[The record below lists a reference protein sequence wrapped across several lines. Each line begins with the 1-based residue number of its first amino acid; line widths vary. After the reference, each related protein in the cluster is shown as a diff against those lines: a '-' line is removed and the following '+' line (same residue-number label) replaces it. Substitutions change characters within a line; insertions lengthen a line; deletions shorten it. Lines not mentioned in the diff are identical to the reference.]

1 MIIRASFALCT
12 ALALAACA
20 TTSTPSSRQ
29 LPVLLPSEGQAEALE
44 QLQDGAE
51 SPVFA
56 GTVATADFRATAA
69 GEEILA
75 AGGTATDAAIAIM
88 LALTVVEPQSSGI
101 GGGGFLVRGTPDGQV
116 IAYDGREK
124 APSAAMPDWFLD
136 ESGAPLPKK
145 EATIS
150 GLSVGVPGNVA
161 LAKLAHDRHGKL
173 DWATLVAPAIRLAR
187 DGFVVNPRLVT
198 VLEGRLDRAG
208 YDPKAGATFYEA
220 DGTPRAAGT
229 TIRQP
234 ELAATLEKLAAEG
247 PGAFYSGDFAAG
259 LAAHIAADTP
269 RSAGMT
275 AADISAYKPAV
286 RSAVCGSYRGY
297 RICGMGPPSSGGIA
311 VLQMLKQLER
321 FDIAAMGPR
330 SLTAW
335 HLFLESQRLAYT
347 DRELYTGDADFVDVP
362 VEGLIDEAYLSG
374 RSVMLD
380 AGRRSEGFVP
390 GTPPR
395 APQARAMGEHYPE
408 SGTTHFVTIGA
419 DGTMV
424 SYTSTIEGAFGSGLM
439 YGGFYLNNEL
449 TDFSFLPERGGVPV
463 ANRVQGNKRPRS
475 SMSPTVVYDPEGRPF
490 MAVGAAGGPTIPI
503 QTARAIMGV
512 IDFGLTLEEALAQ
525 PMIMGF
531 GERVIV
537 EEASWLEAA
546 IPQLNAMG
554 HTDIVTSD
562 FLYRTNGA
570 LRTRNGWNAAYDP
583 RLDSVLRLS
592 GAE

>member
-1 MIIRASFALCT
+1 MNARILLAALSPI
-12 ALALAACA
+12 ALAACA
-20 TTSTPSSRQ
+20 TTYDSTAPAPQ
-29 LPVLLPSEGQAEALE
+29 TLPQPLPPQPQAATVP
-44 QLQDGAE
+44 DIAKG
-51 SPVFA
+51 V
-56 GTVATADFRATAA
+56 VATADFRATAA

-101 GGGGFLVRGTPDGQV
+101 GGGGFFVRGAPDGEV
-116 IAYDGREK
+116 ITYDGREK
-124 APSAAMPDWFLD
+124 APSAATPDWFLD
-136 ESGAPLPKK
+136 SEGNPLPGK

-161 LAKLAHDRHGKL
+161 LARLAHERHGKL
-173 DWATLVAPAIRLAR
+173 PWATLVEPAIRLAR

-208 YDPKAGATFYEA
+208 YDPKARETFFNS
-220 DGTPRAAGT
+220 DGTPKAVGT

-234 ELAATLEKLAAEG
+234 ELAATLTRLAAEG
-247 PGAFYSGDFAAG
+247 PGSFYSGDFAAG
-259 LAAHIAADTP
+259 LAAHVAADTP
-269 RSAGMT
+269 RPAGMT
-275 AADISAYKPAV
+275 ATDVETYEPAV
-286 RSAVCGSYRGY
+286 RGAVCGKYRGY

-311 VLQMLKQLER
+311 VLQMLGQLER
-321 FDIAAMGPR
+321 FDLASMGPR
-330 SLTAW
+330 SVEAW

-362 VEGLIDEAYLSG
+362 VKGLIDPAYLAG
-374 RSVMLD
+374 RSLLLD
-380 AGRRSEGFVP
+380 PAKRSDDFAP
-390 GTPPR
+390 GTPPG
-395 APQARAMGEHYPE
+395 APQARAIGGHYPE
-408 SGTTHFVTIGA
+408 SGTTHFVAIGP

-449 TDFSFLPERGGVPV
+449 TDFSFRPEQDGVPV
-463 ANRVQGNKRPRS
+463 ANRVEGGKRPRS
-475 SMSPTVVYDPEGRPF
+475 SMSPTVVYDPEGKPF
-490 MAVGAAGGPTIPI
+490 LAVGAAGGPTIPI
-503 QTARAIMGV
+503 QTARAIVGV
-512 IDFGLTLEEALAQ
+512 IDFGLPLREALAQ

-531 GERVIV
+531 GSRVIV
-537 EEASWLEAA
+537 EENSWLQAA
-546 IPQLNAMG
+546 IPQLKALG

-570 LRTRNGWNAAYDP
+570 LRTDGGWTAVYDP

>member
-1 MIIRASFALCT
+1 MNTRVPLIALV
-12 ALALAACA
+12 APLALAACA
-20 TTSTPSSRQ
+20 TASPPAEQPR
-29 LPVLLPSEGQAEALE
+29 PELLPSQPQAEDPS
-44 QLQDGAE
+44 QG
-51 SPVFA
+51 FA
-56 GTVATADFRATAA
+56 GAVATADFRATAA

-116 IAYDGREK
+116 TTYDGREK
-124 APSAAMPDWFLD
+124 APSAATPDWFLD
-136 ESGAPLPKK
+136 AEGEPLPRK

-161 LAKLAHDRHGKL
+161 LAKLAHEKHGKL
-173 DWATLVAPAIRLAR
+173 DWATLAAPAIRLAR

-208 YDPKAGATFYEA
+208 YDPKARATFFNA
-220 DGTPRAAGT
+220 NGTPKAVGT

-247 PGAFYSGDFAAG
+247 PDAFYRGDFAAG
-259 LAAHIAADTP
+259 LAAHVAADTP
-269 RSAGMT
+269 RPQGMT
-275 AADISAYKPAV
+275 AADVEAYAPAV
-286 RSAVCGSYRGY
+286 REPVCGTYRGY
-297 RICGMGPPSSGGIA
+297 KICGMGPPSSGGIA
-311 VLQMLKQLER
+311 VLQILKQLER
-321 FDIAAMGPR
+321 FDLASMGPR

-347 DRELYTGDADFVDVP
+347 DRELYTGDADFVDIP
-362 VEGLIDEAYLSG
+362 VKGLVNDAYLAS
-374 RSVMLD
+374 RSLLLD
-380 AGRRSEGFVP
+380 PAKRSDDFVA

-395 APQARAMGEHYPE
+395 APQARAVGRHYPE
-408 SGTTHFVTIGA
+408 SGTTHFVTIGP

-449 TDFSFLPERGGVPV
+449 TDFSTMPERDGVPV
-463 ANRVQGNKRPRS
+463 ANRVEANKRPRS
-475 SMSPTVVYDPEGRPF
+475 SMSPTVVYDPEGKPF
-490 MAVGAAGGPTIPI
+490 LAVGAAGGPTIPI

-512 IDFGLTLEEALAQ
+512 IDFGLSLDEALEQ

-531 GERVIV
+531 GSRVIV
-537 EEASWLEAA
+537 EENSWLQEA
-546 IPQLNAMG
+546 IPRLNALG
-554 HTDIVTSD
+554 HSDIVTSD
-562 FLYRTNGA
+562 FLYRTNAA
-570 LRTRNGWNAAYDP
+570 LRTDDGWKAVYDP

>member
-1 MIIRASFALCT
+1 MTTRAPLAALV
-12 ALALAACA
+12 APLALAACA
-20 TTSTPSSRQ
+20 TANAPAEQPR
-29 LPVLLPSEGQAEALE
+29 PELLPSQPQAEE
-44 QLQDGAE
+44 PSQG
-51 SPVFA
+51 FA
-56 GTVATADFRATAA
+56 GGVATADFRATAA

-116 IAYDGREK
+116 TTYDGREK
-124 APSAAMPDWFLD
+124 APSAATPDWFLD
-136 ESGAPLPKK
+136 AEGEPLPRK

-161 LAKLAHDRHGKL
+161 LAKLAHERHGKL

-208 YDPKAGATFYEA
+208 YDPKARATFFNP
-220 DGTPRAAGT
+220 DGTPKAVGT

-247 PGAFYSGDFAAG
+247 PDAFYRGDFAAG
-259 LAAHIAADTP
+259 LAAHVAADTP
-269 RSAGMT
+269 RPQGMT
-275 AADISAYKPAV
+275 AADVEAYAPAV
-286 RSAVCGSYRGY
+286 REPVCGTYRGY
-297 RICGMGPPSSGGIA
+297 KICGMGPPSSGGIA
-311 VLQMLKQLER
+311 VLQILKQLER
-321 FDIAAMGPR
+321 FDLASMGPR

-347 DRELYTGDADFVDVP
+347 DRELYTGDADFVDIP
-362 VEGLIDEAYLSG
+362 VKGLVNDAYLAS
-374 RSVMLD
+374 RSLLLD
-380 AGRRSEGFVP
+380 PARRSDDFVP
-390 GTPPR
+390 GSPPR
-395 APQARAMGEHYPE
+395 APQARAVGEHYPE
-408 SGTTHFVTIGA
+408 SGTTHFVTIGP

-449 TDFSFLPERGGVPV
+449 TDFSTRPERDGVPV
-463 ANRVQGNKRPRS
+463 ANRVEANKRPRS
-475 SMSPTVVYDPEGRPF
+475 SMSPTVVYDPEGKPF
-490 MAVGAAGGPTIPI
+490 LAVGAAGGPTIPI

-512 IDFGLTLEEALAQ
+512 IDFGLSLDEALAQ

-531 GERVIV
+531 GSRVIV
-537 EEASWLEAA
+537 EENSWLQEA
-546 IPQLNAMG
+546 IPRLNALG
-554 HTDIVTSD
+554 HSDIVTSD

-570 LRTRNGWNAAYDP
+570 LRTDDGWKAVYDP